1 MAGPRRTLVTSALAG
16 GLLCG
21 LWFVPSANASLE
33 EEPPRTERVTS
44 SASGS
49 TAGTDAS
56 DVSDASGPAAT
67 GPRLAET
74 GTFDSTPYVAGGV
87 AFLAAGSG
95 LLAHAA
101 RRART
106 AL

>member
-21 LWFVPSANASLE
+21 LWFVPSANASPE
-33 EEPPRTERVTS
+33 EEPPRTDRVTS
-44 SASGS
+44 SVSEGAAR
-49 TAGTDAS
+49 TE
-56 DVSDASGPAAT
+56 VSDASGPGAA

-74 GTFDSTPYVAGGV
+74 GTFDSMPYVAGGV

-101 RRART
+101 RRTRT